1 MMLCIIITDVKK
13 YDEDILFVT
22 VWSHI
27 SLSQITQT
35 CDTEKVVKDSG
46 TSNII

>member
-22 VWSHI
+22 V
-27 SLSQITQT
+27 ITQT